1 VPSVPSL
8 TAVVYASRM
17 SADQTPEDSL
27 PLRAS
32 RDEQLE
38 RLRLEYER
46 VCGERDR
53 LRNARGFFAR
63 PLGPAPASAGISTAL
78 VTTLGSNLDGAYLAL
93 ALMSLLLLVVL
104 GLWYDGKP
112 AYRHLY
118 AREIRGV
125 RDTVGKRARTR
136 LQHGPVESP
145 PCLHEW
151 YREIIAQEIAIIGE
165 EQLDNAWRWPWQ
177 PVRTLQEGVDSE
189 RTGLRSVQLLWLMV
203 IGFLVLAVL
212 G

>member
-1 VPSVPSL
+1 MD
-8 TAVVYASRM
+8 ASR
-17 SADQTPEDSL
+17 SE
-27 PLRAS
+27 
-32 RDEQLE
+32 ELE

-53 LRNARGFFAR
+53 LRDARGFFAR

-78 VTTLGSNLDGAYLAL
+78 VTTLGSNLDGGYLAV
-93 ALMSLLLLVVL
+93 ALISLLLLIIL
-104 GLWYDGKP
+104 GAWYDGKP

-125 RDTVGKRARTR
+125 RNTVGRRARAR
-136 LQHGPVESP
+136 LQKSP
-145 PCLHEW
+145 NELPPSLPEW
-151 YREIIAQEIAIIGE
+151 YREMIAREIAVSGD
-165 EQLDNAWRWPWQ
+165 EQLENGWRWPWQ
-177 PVRTLQEGVDSE
+177 PVTTLQEGLDSE

-212 G
+212 A

>member
-1 VPSVPSL
+1 MP
-8 TAVVYASRM
+8 
-17 SADQTPEDSL
+17 ADQTQDDAL
-27 PLRAS
+27 PLRAA

-78 VTTLGSNLDGAYLAL
+78 VTTLGSNLDRGYLAL
-93 ALMSLLLLVVL
+93 ALISLLLLVVL

-125 RDTVGKRARTR
+125 RGTVGKRARATGQR
-136 LQHGPVESP
+136 SP
-145 PCLHEW
+145 NDSSPSLSEW
-151 YREIIAQEIAIIGE
+151 YREMIAREIAIIGE
-165 EQLDNAWRWPWQ
+165 EQLDNTWRWPWQ
-177 PVRTLQEGVDSE
+177 PVRTLQEGLDSE
-189 RTGLRSVQLLWLMV
+189 RTGLRSVQMLWLMV

-212 G
+212 A